1 MLSGGYGES
10 YGDPYAI
17 QQEERRLVAAASYLT
32 GYPKRAALLA
42 GVLFGN
48 RVRVWGAMQIDT
60 ANVKW
65 ASRRLVYLNVNLHGS
80 YRALLG
86 NGLAALS
93 AAIEIYNKPRIDY
106 RDECTVILLIN
117 AWELTLKATLS
128 KKRVRIYY
136 PKRRNHPYRTY
147 SISDAL
153 NKSMSFFPSSVD
165 FEATAK
171 NLELLVEYRD
181 NAIHFYNEPS
191 FGIILYS
198 LAQTTLTNFRDF
210 VKAIFSRDI
219 ADEIT
224 LSLIPLALATPVDPI
239 QFLRTST
246 SLSASSKSVREF
258 TLRLRDL
265 IFDLEDNGRD
275 TGRLL
280 TVFQPY
286 LVSTKKVA
294 KADFTIGVQR
304 SAGAGP
310 PTLVD
315 SPVDPNQSHPYR
327 EVDIITKSKKPGG
340 LGLSVGGEPLTQ
352 YPFRALVYYLKAKEN
367 PKYRWADKTGAVTRY
382 SEGYIHRLRKVTPD
396 ELKKALQAYKDRP
409 SLRKT

>member
-1 MLSGGYGES
+1 M
-10 YGDPYAI
+10 
-17 QQEERRLVAAASYLT
+17 
-32 GYPKRAALLA
+32 
-42 GVLFGN
+42 
-48 RVRVWGAMQIDT
+48 WIDT
-60 ANVKW
+60 ENVRP
-65 ASRRLVYLNVNLHGS
+65 AGRRAVYLDVNPYGS

-86 NGLAALS
+86 NGVAALC

-136 PKRRNHPYRTY
+136 RKRRNQPYRTY

-153 NKSMSFFPSSVD
+153 NKCMPFFPASVD

-171 NLELLVEYRD
+171 NLELLVKYRD

-219 ADEIT
+219 AEEIT

-246 SLSASSKSVREF
+246 SASASSKSVREF

-265 IFDLEDNGRD
+265 VFDLEDNGRD

-280 TVFQPY
+280 TVFQPH

-294 KADFTIGVQR
+294 KADFTVGVQR
-304 SAGAGP
+304 SAGTGP
-310 PTLVD
+310 PTLVERR
-315 SPVDPNQSHPYR
+315 VDPNQSHPYR
-327 EVDIITKSKKPGG
+327 EVDIITKSRKPGG
-340 LGLSVGGEPLTQ
+340 LGLTVGEKDLTQ

-382 SEGYIHRLRKVTPD
+382 SEAYIHRLRKVTPD
-396 ELKKALQAYKDRP
+396 ELKKALRAYKHRP
-409 SLRKT
+409 ALRKT